1 MEYIETLQ
9 SDFDTI
15 ATWIKTNYS
24 QAITRSNTR
33 KIEVLPTTLKPFN
46 GYITIDKGKVYF
58 EYGMIGEMGNNSIY
72 DIEEHVWVKDKGMG
86 RENIMEDF
94 LMDWEQYKPD
104 LKAKLQGLE
113 NIKSFEIQ

>member
-9 SDFDTI
+9 SDFDAI

-72 DIEEHVWVKDKGMG
+72 NIEEHVWVKDKGM
-86 RENIMEDF
+86 RKENIMEDF
-94 LMDWEQYKPD
+94 LVDWERYKPN
-104 LKAKLQGLE
+104 LVSKLQGFK
-113 NIKSFEIQ
+113 NITSFEP

>member
-9 SDFDTI
+9 SDFDAI

-24 QAITRSNTR
+24 QAIRRSNTR

-86 RENIMEDF
+86 KENIMEDF
-94 LMDWEQYKPD
+94 LVDWKQYKSD
-104 LKAKLQGLE
+104 LDSKLQGFK
-113 NIKSFEIQ
+113 NITSFEP

>member
-1 MEYIETLQ
+1 
-9 SDFDTI
+9 
-15 ATWIKTNYS
+15 
-24 QAITRSNTR
+24 
-33 KIEVLPTTLKPFN
+33 
-46 GYITIDKGKVYF
+46 
-58 EYGMIGEMGNNSIY
+58 MGNNSIY
-72 DIEEHVWVKDKGMG
+72 NIEEHVWVKDKGMG

>member
-9 SDFDTI
+9 SDFDAI

-72 DIEEHVWVKDKGMG
+72 NIEEHVWVKDKGMG

-104 LKAKLQGLE
+104 LKAKLQGLA
-113 NIKSFEIQ
+113 NITSFEP

>member
-1 MEYIETLQ
+1 
-9 SDFDTI
+9 
-15 ATWIKTNYS
+15 
-24 QAITRSNTR
+24 
-33 KIEVLPTTLKPFN
+33 
-46 GYITIDKGKVYF
+46 
-58 EYGMIGEMGNNSIY
+58 MIGEMGNNSIY
-72 DIEEHVWVKDKGMG
+72 NIEEHVWVKDKGMG

>member
-1 MEYIETLQ
+1 MEYIETME
-9 SDFDTI
+9 SNFDAI

-24 QAITRSNTR
+24 QAIIRSNTR

-46 GYITIDKGKVYF
+46 GYITIDKGRVYF

-72 DIEEHVWVKDKGMG
+72 DIEDHVWVKSKGIIE
-86 RENIMEDF
+86 ENVMEDF

-104 LKAKLQGLE
+104 LRAKLQGLE
-113 NIKSFEIQ
+113 NIMSFKI

>member
-1 MEYIETLQ
+1 MEYIETLE
-9 SDFDTI
+9 SDFDAI

-72 DIEEHVWVKDKGMG
+72 DIEEHVWVKDKGMEK
-86 RENIMEDF
+86 ENIMEDF
-94 LMDWEQYKPD
+94 LVDWKQYKPD
-104 LKAKLQGLE
+104 LVSKLQGFE
-113 NIKSFEIQ
+113 DITSFEP

>member
-9 SDFDTI
+9 SDFDAI

-24 QAITRSNTR
+24 QAIIRSNTR

-72 DIEEHVWVKDKGMG
+72 NIEEHVWVKDKGM
-86 RENIMEDF
+86 RKENIMEDF
-94 LMDWEQYKPD
+94 LVDWERYKPN
-104 LKAKLQGLE
+104 LVSKLQGFK
-113 NIKSFEIQ
+113 NITSFEP

>member
-9 SDFDTI
+9 SDFDAI

-24 QAITRSNTR
+24 QAITRSDKR
-33 KIEVLPTTLKPFN
+33 KISVLPVSTLKSFN

-72 DIEEHVWVKDKGMG
+72 NIEEHVWVKDKGMG

-94 LMDWEQYKPD
+94 LVDWERYKPN
-104 LKAKLQGLE
+104 LVSKLQGFK
-113 NIKSFEIQ
+113 NITSFEP

>member
-9 SDFDTI
+9 SNFDAI
-15 ATWIKTNYS
+15 ANWIKTNHL
-24 QAITRSNTR
+24 QAITRSDKR
-33 KIEVLPTTLKPFN
+33 KIEVLPVSSLKSFN

-72 DIEEHVWVKDKGMG
+72 DIEGHVWVKDKGMG

-94 LMDWEQYKPD
+94 LVDWERYKPD
-104 LKAKLQGLE
+104 LVSKLQGFK
-113 NIKSFEIQ
+113 NITSFEP